1 MYDIYIYTQV
11 LQAVRHSDFTT
22 FHMPQSG
29 KLQMLNGRHAK
40 CEVRSPS
47 HFAHLWNHD
56 SVAKTKPYHFVFFWG
71 TFRFLDVLH
80 LKSDWLVHEGSAAC
94 AQNLLGYLTYDML
107 TLKRRNWTHTHIYI
121 IYLYVYVCVRY
132 IWHMSIVMCIWSHG
146 RLGSSCCAL
155 SQTAT
160 VEAIFVL
167 SLSLTLTRHSDDTPM
182 NPFVLADYSDILTDR
197 LTDF

>member
-1 MYDIYIYTQV
+1 MYICMIYIYKYTQV

-40 CEVRSPS
+40 CDVRSPS
-47 HFAHLWNHD
+47 HFAHLCNHD
-56 SVAKTKPYHFVFFWG
+56 LVAKTKPYHFVFFWG

-107 TLKRRNWTHTHIYI
+107 TLKRQN
-121 IYLYVYVCVRY
+121 
-132 IWHMSIVMCIWSHG
+132 
-146 RLGSSCCAL
+146 
-155 SQTAT
+155 
-160 VEAIFVL
+160 
-167 SLSLTLTRHSDDTPM
+167 
-182 NPFVLADYSDILTDR
+182 
-197 LTDF
+197 